1 MLAAGRFGVLPRAL
15 MLVPLSWLKELVDV
29 PASTEELCTLLT
41 NAGIETEVAEDA
53 RPDWT
58 GVVTAHLRSVD
69 KHEGADTLTVTVP
82 FDGTQERT
90 VVCGATNHKAG
101 DVIALATPGTRLP
114 NGLKIKKSK
123 IRGVRSEGM
132 LCSEAELG
140 MSDEAAGIL
149 ILPADT
155 PLGLPLAE
163 VLDAGDVILEVAP
176 TANRGDCLSV
186 LGLAREVAAVSGG
199 RLKGRGADPVEED
212 AAGLE
217 TIVEGM
223 AAAGSTQGGTGRDER
238 RVTVAIDSM
247 DGCPR
252 YAAAVMTGVTIG
264 PSPAWMRKRLE
275 AMGLR
280 AINNVVDCTNYV
292 MLELGN
298 PLHAFDRR
306 QIAGDVVRIRRAAE
320 GEPCTTLDE
329 REHVLEARDL
339 VIADGERVIAL
350 AGVMGAANSEVADD
364 TTTLVLESAH
374 FESGSVRRTAHR
386 TKTTSDAAY
395 RFARGVDP
403 ELPKAAL
410 SRLIGL
416 LESTAGAKLDGP
428 PVDLYPRAVHR
439 PRVDLRFHRV
449 RGLLGLDLS
458 RDRVVELLAR
468 GDLDPRVRGDVITV
482 QPPSYRFD
490 IDREVDVLEE
500 VARLEGFDDVPET
513 LPTAPLR
520 SVPRRADGLDV
531 GAVRRAMVALGLS
544 EAIHWSFVDPGWLEK
559 LGLAE
564 DDPRRVGAVK
574 VGNPL
579 SEVGGILR
587 PMLLPSLLA
596 TTARNL
602 AMGASD
608 VRLFEVRNT
617 FRMREGGFGPI
628 LAGGDGRPSDKPPA
642 LESRA
647 LAGVLVGRRAPEGWA
662 AADQPVDLFDV
673 KACAAA
679 AEGVVGWKGFTWSS
693 DDVPAFLDA
702 REAAVLTARRDGR
715 VVGWM
720 GRLNVAVLRAFDLG
734 VRAYAFELDLG
745 ALAPKKTGVKQF
757 KPFSRFPG
765 VERDLALVAPDSVA
779 AGDLLATASKVAGK
793 ALGES
798 FRGARVFDVYRGE
811 AIPAGSRSVAIRLV
825 FRALDR
831 TLEDKA
837 VDKAMAAVTRKL
849 AEAHAVTVRG

>member
-1 MLAAGRFGVLPRAL
+1 
-15 MLVPLSWLKELVDV
+15 MLVPLSWLRELVDV

-41 NAGIETEVAEDA
+41 NAGIETEIADDA
-53 RPDWT
+53 RPDWG
-58 GVVTAHLRSVD
+58 GVVTARLRSVE
-69 KHEGADTLTVTVP
+69 KHPDADSLTVTVP
-82 FDGTQERT
+82 FDGAQERT
-90 VVCGATNHKAG
+90 VVCGATNHREG
-101 DVIALATPGTRLP
+101 DVVALATPGTRLP

-140 MSDEAAGIL
+140 MSEEAAGIM

-155 PLGLPLAE
+155 PLGVPLSDVIA
-163 VLDAGDVILEVAP
+163 AGDVILEVAP

-199 RLKGRGADPVEED
+199 RLKSRGVDPGD
-212 AAGLE
+212 TDGAGLE

-223 AAAGSTQGGTGRDER
+223 AAAGSTRGATGSDER
-238 RVTVAIDSM
+238 RIRVEIDSV

-252 YAAAVMTGVTIG
+252 YAAAVMTDVSIR
-264 PSPAWMRKRLE
+264 PSPEWMRRRLE

-280 AINNVVDCTNYV
+280 SINNVVDCTNYV

-306 QIAGDVVRIRRAAE
+306 QIAGDVIRIRRATE
-320 GEPCTTLDE
+320 GERCTTLDE
-329 REHVLEARDL
+329 REHVLEATDL
-339 VIADGERVIAL
+339 VIADADRVVAL

-403 ELPKAAL
+403 ELPRAAL

-416 LESTAGAKLDGP
+416 LESTAGARLDGA
-428 PVDLYPRAVHR
+428 PVDLYPHAVHR

-449 RGLLGLDLS
+449 QGLLGLDLT

-468 GDLDPRVRGDVITV
+468 GGLDPRDRGDVITV

-490 IDREVDVLEE
+490 IEREVDVLEE
-500 VARLEGFDDVPET
+500 VARLEGFDALPET
-513 LPTAPLR
+513 LPSAPLR
-520 SVPRRADGLDV
+520 SVPRRAEGLDV
-531 GAVRRAMVALGLS
+531 GAVRRAMVRLGLS
-544 EAIHWSFVDPGWLEK
+544 EAIHWSFVDPGWLHK
-559 LGLAE
+559 LGLAD
-564 DDPRRVGAVK
+564 DDPLRTGAVK

-587 PMLLPSLLA
+587 PLLLPSLLA

-602 AMGASD
+602 AMGAAD
-608 VRLFEVRNT
+608 VRLFEVRNA
-617 FRMREGGFGPI
+617 FRMREGGFRPI
-628 LAGGDGRPSDKPPA
+628 LEGGDGRPSDKPPA

-647 LAGVLVGRRAPEGWA
+647 LGGVVVGRRAPEGWA
-662 AADQPVDLFDV
+662 ANGEAVDLFDV
-673 KACAAA
+673 KACVDA
-679 AEGVVGWKGFTWSS
+679 AEAVVGWKGFSWSS
-693 DDVPAFLDA
+693 EGAPAFLDP
-702 REAAVLTARRDGR
+702 REASVLTARRDGR

-720 GRLNVAVLRAFDLG
+720 GRLAVPVLRAFDLG

-745 ALAPKKTGVKQF
+745 TLAPKKAGLKRF

-765 VERDLALVAPDSVA
+765 VERDLALVAPDDVA
-779 AGDLLATASKVAGK
+779 AGDLLATASKVAK
-793 ALGES
+793 KSLGES

-849 AEAHAVTVRG
+849 TDAHAVTVRG